1 MVTRHNVN
9 KWLKT
14 LYAATNFESA
24 NATKRDLQPV
34 RLPSLIDNMSSSRGE
49 PDVCIELI
57 ESIFFIGRMS
67 IGQQV
72 LA

>member
-1 MVTRHNVN
+1 MATRYNVD

-14 LYAATNFESA
+14 LYASTIAEGAS
-24 NATKRDLQPV
+24 ATKRDLQPV
-34 RLPSLIDNMSSSRGE
+34 RLPSLIDNMSSPRRE
-49 PDVCIELI
+49 PAVFTKLI
-57 ESIFFIGRMS
+57 KRIFFIDRRS